1 MSLFPKGL
9 KAGTQVR
16 LSEHELYSA
25 ALAMDLQWFA
35 AEDEGR
41 TFEPTEATYRRARE
55 EGRVPKSQEL
65 VSALGLLLPALTL
78 VLLAPWM
85 LRTCVEMLRFFFMMV
100 NELDPAIDRH
110 TALIF
115 ANYFL
120 RLTVPVFIVAMV
132 AAVFSNLIQF
142 RFHIATK
149 PLEPDFSKVLP
160 KFGQYFG
167 KIFSVEGIFK
177 FLQSV
182 IKMGVIGFVAYF
194 IISSEF
200 HKLANLQTV
209 GLWESFSLI
218 ASMAARMLIITA
230 LLLLILSVPDVFF
243 QNWQFRQSLKMT
255 RESAKE
261 EVKQDEGDQ
270 ETRRRL
276 RNRYR
281 DMLSQNIHSAV
292 SKADVVITNPTH
304 YSVALQYDAERMEA
318 PEVVAKGEDELAFK
332 IREIAK
338 ENNIPVV
345 SHPPLTRTLYN
356 ETEVGDQIPI
366 RYWNVVA
373 MVVGKFFS
381 FEQKQKKARQNTEDK
396 EA

>member
-1 MSLFPKGL
+1 VSLFLKDL
-9 KAGTQVR
+9 KAGAQGR
-16 LSEHELYSA
+16 LTGNELYNA
-25 ALAMDLQWFA
+25 ALRMDLQWFA

-55 EGRVPKSQEL
+55 EGRVAKSQEL
-65 VSALGLLLPALTL
+65 IAALGLLLPALTL